1 MQHLQCEFPTKEWP
15 KWQRKGSRGIA
26 AWHHTSRG
34 HLPDTLAWATDTL
47 EHGTAA
53 QITGCL
59 IAGHARHQQSCVLQ
73 CAPPAV
79 HPEATAVGMH
89 CTITALL
96 TSSGFHQ
103 VDLMRAPLA
112 NASTNPTNPPKMCP
126 RHWKRQWCAP
136 LEASSAHLCCSY
148 STQTSQ
154 AAHSTTP
161 QSRHCKTLL
170 QPRSSQPVAIRI
182 QKPRTHNRDQH
193 KRSAHRGNNA
203 AITTMLTGRETRPLS
218 DTLKFPTP
226 VDKTGVT

>member
-1 MQHLQCEFPTKEWP
+1 MRT
-15 KWQRKGSRGIA
+15 
-26 AWHHTSRG
+26 
-34 HLPDTLAWATDTL
+34 
-47 EHGTAA
+47 
-53 QITGCL
+53 
-59 IAGHARHQQSCVLQ
+59 
-73 CAPPAV
+73 
-79 HPEATAVGMH
+79 
-89 CTITALL
+89 
-96 TSSGFHQ
+96 TSSASGSHCSWNALHNHSSPYSLGISSSQ
-103 VDLMRAPLA
+103 SDAGAIVA

-203 AITTMLTGRETRPLS
+203 AITTMLTGRETRPLG